1 MPVVLTKGVSM
12 LQNQIRI
19 AQDAPK
25 RLLRLRQLIT
35 KLNVSRSTLYSW
47 LNSHSKYCIPTFPQ
61 PIRIGCGR
69 AVFWNEIEI
78 DHWLEGHVAST
89 TKKSNLK

>member
-1 MPVVLTKGVSM
+1 M

-61 PIRIGCGR
+61 PTRLGCGR

-78 DHWLEGHVAST
+78 DLWLENQAASSMN
-89 TKKSNLK
+89 KPNFK